1 MNVQALAE
9 FLSESA
15 QRPAKLGSFDCV
27 SFAFEGVKIGWDRDY
42 LDCLGYQDRRSAIDR
57 LRAADG
63 LYDAI
68 CEGLGQDLPI
78 CELDPGDLAWLPP
91 SLIGLIMPG
100 YIAVK
105 CYRTVLRVPL
115 EQARSGWK
123 TDGLP
128 R

>member
-1 MNVQALAE
+1 MNVEALAE
-9 FLSESA
+9 FLIDSA

-42 LDCLGYQDRRSAIDR
+42 MDCLGYEDRRSAIDR
-57 LRAADG
+57 LQAADG

-78 CELDPGDLAWLPP
+78 CELAPGDLAWIPP
-91 SLIGLIMPG
+91 SLIGLIMPN

-105 CYRTVLRVPL
+105 YARTVLRIPL
-115 EQARSGWK
+115 EYANTGWK

>member
-1 MNVQALAE
+1 MNVEALAE
-9 FLSESA
+9 FFSESA

-27 SFAFEGVKIGWDRDY
+27 SFAFQGVKIGWGRDY
-42 LDCLGYQDRRSAIDR
+42 MACLGYEDRRSAIDR

-68 CEGLGQDLPI
+68 CEGLGQDLPL
-78 CELDPGDLAWLPP
+78 CELAPGDLAWIPP
-91 SLIGLIMPG
+91 SLIGLIMDD
-100 YIAVK
+100 YVAVK
-105 CYRTVLRVPL
+105 YARTVLRIPFEYV
-115 EQARSGWK
+115 RTGWK